1 MTALTI
7 QFDEESEVLDVF
19 YADDPQPL
27 GRLPATDG
35 RVDLSD
41 VRRVLGRLAT
51 RAYMVGH
58 QDGVTAAE
66 RLRDEGEAA

>member
-7 QFDEESEVLDVF
+7 EFDEADEILSIF

-27 GRLPATDG
+27 GRLPAADG

-58 QDGVTAAE
+58 LDGEVTAQ
-66 RLRDEGEAA
+66 RVGEAA

>member
-1 MTALTI
+1 VTALELV
-7 QFDEESEVLDVF
+7 FDEETEVLDV
-19 YADDPQPL
+19 YYGDDPQPI

-51 RAYMVGH
+51 RAYMVGLT
-58 QDGVTAAE
+58 DGVTAAE
-66 RLRDEGEAA
+66 RVREAA

>member
-1 MTALTI
+1 MTALELA
-7 QFDEESEVLDVF
+7 FDEETEVLDVY

-66 RLRDEGEAA
+66 RVREAA

>member
-1 MTALTI
+1 MTDLTI
-7 QFDEESEVLDVF
+7 EFDEQDEIMHVF

-35 RVDLSD
+35 RVELSD

-51 RAYMVGH
+51 RAYIAGH

>member
-1 MTALTI
+1 MTALDI
-7 QFDEESEVLDVF
+7 QFDEELEVLTA
-19 YADDPQPL
+19 YYGDDPQPI

-51 RAYMVGH
+51 RAYMAGH
-58 QDGVTAAE
+58 QDGVAAAE
-66 RLRDEGEAA
+66 RVKEAA